1 MESGS
6 AIYYLLRVTRSVI
19 PARPAVNAF
28 AWLTLAAL
36 LGGCSSGPNAGAP
49 GFAPNPP
56 RFAAIP
62 ADSKISI
69 IGPGKNAAL
78 DRLVVAFMVAQHVPN
93 AQLAVSVRGSTT
105 FSHGY
110 TYRGFAA
117 STTTPATIMRLA
129 SNTKAWLDGAL
140 YNLIEAKRV
149 DPNAK
154 VFAYLGIT
162 KPLPKGAKVDK
173 RVYDITIEDMILHE
187 SGWDDSKPPYYDPT
201 FAMRSIALALK
212 LKRPVDQVEYV
223 RYQLSKPLQEPPGKV
238 YAYCNFCYTVLGM
251 VIAKASGLSFADYI
265 ARDVAGPLGLK
276 NVLISP
282 TVGKRLP
289 QEVAKYYSAYRGL
302 SAVYVTS
309 DRRYRF
315 PYGGDGMVLEVAG
328 GASAIAT
335 SADSMLAF
343 MNNYLIWGVGTPE
356 PGADWAREGSMPG
369 TNTWAEQLPNGSNY
383 AFLVNT
389 RQYVYGS
396 DPTAFESC
404 KPSWRN
410 SSIRALR
417 ASCSRELRRPTH
429 SRSRY
434 RSDRASNPNRFR
446 NSTDSTT
453 PRGTS
458 RLDRCR

>member
-1 MESGS
+1 
-6 AIYYLLRVTRSVI
+6 L
-19 PARPAVNAF
+19 
-28 AWLTLAAL
+28 LTLAAL
-36 LGGCSSGPNAGAP
+36 LGGCGSGPSVGV
-49 GFAPNPP
+49 P
-56 RFAAIP
+56 RFAPEP
-62 ADSKISI
+62 ARFAAVPAGSKISI
-69 IGPGKNAAL
+69 VGPGRNRAL
-78 DRLVVAFMVAQHVPN
+78 DHLVVAFMVAQQVPN
-93 AQLAVSVRGSTT
+93 AQLAVSVRGKTT

-110 TYRGFAA
+110 TYRGVAA

-129 SNTKAWLDGAL
+129 SNTKAWVDGAL
-140 YNLIEAKRV
+140 FNLIEAKTI

-201 FAMRSIALALK
+201 FAMRTIALALK
-212 LKRPVDQVEYV
+212 LKRAVNQVEYV
-223 RYQLSKPLQEPPGKV
+223 RYQLSKPLQEKPGTV

-265 ARDVAGPLGLK
+265 AKDVAAPMGLK
-276 NVLISP
+276 NVLMSP

-289 QEVAKYYSAYRGL
+289 QEVAKYYSAYKAL
-302 SAVYVTS
+302 SAVYVRS
-309 DRRYRF
+309 DKRYPY
-315 PYGGDGMVLEVAG
+315 PYGGDGMVLEVAA

-335 SADSMLAF
+335 SADSMLEF

-356 PGADWAREGSMPG
+356 PGADWAREGSMAG

-396 DPTAFESC
+396 DPTAFE
-404 KPSWRN
+404 
-410 SSIRALR
+410 ALQSQLEER
-417 ASCSRELRRPTH
+417 IDPGFARP
-429 SRSRY
+429 
-434 RSDRASNPNRFR
+434 
-446 NSTDSTT
+446 
-453 PRGTS
+453 
-458 RLDRCR
+458 

>member
-1 MESGS
+1 MSRS
-6 AIYYLLRVTRSVI
+6 AASALIGGVVLMS
-19 PARPAVNAF
+19 
-28 AWLTLAAL
+28 AAL
-36 LGGCSSGPNAGAP
+36 LGGCSSGPNVGEAGLAP
-49 GFAPNPP
+49 EPA

-62 ADSKISI
+62 ADSKVSI
-69 IGPGKNAAL
+69 VGRGSDSAL
-78 DRLVVAFMVAQHVPN
+78 DHLVVAFMLAQHVPN
-93 AQLAVSVRGSTT
+93 AQLAVSVRGKTT

-129 SNTKAWLDGAL
+129 SNTKAWVDGAL
-140 YNLIEAKRV
+140 YNLIAAKAI

-173 RVYDITIEDMILHE
+173 RIYDITIEDMILHE

-201 FAMRSIALALK
+201 FAMRSIALALN
-212 LKRPVDQVEYV
+212 LKKAVDQVDYV

-265 ARDVAGPLGLK
+265 AKNVAGPMGLH
-276 NVLISP
+276 NVVISP

-289 QEVAKYYSAYRGL
+289 QEVAKYYCAYKGL

-309 DRRYRF
+309 DKQYRY
-315 PYGGDGMVLEVAG
+315 PYGGDGMVLDVAG
-328 GASAIAT
+328 GASGMAT
-335 SADSMLAF
+335 NADSMLEF
-343 MNNYLIWGVGTPE
+343 MSNYLIWGVGTPQ

-369 TNTWAEQLPNGSNY
+369 TNTWAEQMPNGSNY

-389 RQYVYGS
+389 RQYVYGN
-396 DPTAFESC
+396 DPTAFETLQ
-404 KPSWRN
+404 
-410 SSIRALR
+410 A
-417 ASCSRELRRPTH
+417 ELEKRIDPGFP
-429 SRSRY
+429 
-434 RSDRASNPNRFR
+434 RSDAAATFR
-446 NSTDSTT
+446 
-453 PRGTS
+453 
-458 RLDRCR
+458 

>member
-1 MESGS
+1 VRKHDTDDAGAAGVPIVRS
-6 AIYYLLRVTRSVI
+6 ASNVGAL
-19 PARPAVNAF
+19 
-28 AWLTLAAL
+28 LTLAAL
-36 LGGCSSGPNAGAP
+36 LGGCSSRSNVGAP
-49 GFAPNPP
+49 PFAPEPA
-56 RFAAIP
+56 RFAAVPP
-62 ADSKISI
+62 ASKISI
-69 IGPGKNAAL
+69 AGPGRSPVL
-78 DRLVVAFMVAQHVPN
+78 DHLVVAFMVAQDVPN
-93 AQLAVSVRGSTT
+93 AQLAVSVKGKPT

-110 TYRGFAA
+110 TYRDLAA

-129 SNTKAWLDGAL
+129 SNTKAWVDGAL

-162 KPLPKGAKVDK
+162 KPLPNAKVDK

-212 LKRPVDQVEYV
+212 LKKAVNQVDYV
-223 RYQLSKPLQEPPGKV
+223 RYQLSKPLQEKPGTV

-251 VIAKASGLSFADYI
+251 VIAKASGLSFAGYI
-265 ARDVAGPLGLK
+265 AKDVAGPMGLK

-289 QEVAKYYSAYRGL
+289 AEVAKYYSANKGL
-302 SAVYVTS
+302 SAVFVRS
-309 DRRYRF
+309 DKRYPF

-328 GASAIAT
+328 GASSIAT
-335 SADSMLAF
+335 SADSMLEF
-343 MNNYLIWGVGTPE
+343 MNKYLIWGVGTPE

-389 RQYVYGS
+389 RQYVYGD
-396 DPTAFESC
+396 DPTAFETLQS
-404 KPSWRN
+404 
-410 SSIRALR
+410 
-417 ASCSRELRRPTH
+417 ELEEQIDPG
-429 SRSRY
+429 
-434 RSDRASNPNRFR
+434 F
-446 NSTDSTT
+446 T
-453 PRGTS
+453 PRVGQ
-458 RLDRCR
+458 RLEPFSP

>member
-1 MESGS
+1 MRKHDTDGAGAAGVPIVRAASNVGV
-6 AIYYLLRVTRSVI
+6 L
-19 PARPAVNAF
+19 
-28 AWLTLAAL
+28 LTLAAL
-36 LGGCSSGPNAGAP
+36 LGGCGNRPNAGVP
-49 GFAPNPP
+49 GFAPEPA

-62 ADSKISI
+62 PDSKISI
-69 IGPGKNAAL
+69 VGPGRSPSL
-78 DRLVVAFMVAQHVPN
+78 DHLVAAFMVAQHVPN
-93 AQLAVSVRGSTT
+93 AQLAVSVKGKTT

-129 SNTKAWLDGAL
+129 SNTKAWVDGAL
-140 YNLIEAKRV
+140 YNLIEEKRV

-154 VFAYLGIT
+154 VFTYLGIT
-162 KPLPKGAKVDK
+162 KPLPKGAKVDR
-173 RVYDITIEDMILHE
+173 RVYDITIEDMILHK

-201 FAMRSIALALK
+201 FAMRTIALALK
-212 LKRPVDQVEYV
+212 LKKAVNQVEYV
-223 RYQLSKPLQEPPGKV
+223 RYQLGKPLQEPPGKV

-265 ARDVAGPLGLK
+265 AKDVAGPMGLK

-289 QEVAKYYSAYRGL
+289 QEVAKYYSTFKAL

-309 DRRYRF
+309 DKRYPY

-328 GASAIAT
+328 GASALAT
-335 SADSMLAF
+335 NAESMLEF
-343 MNNYLIWGVGTPE
+343 MNKYLIWGVGTPE

-389 RQYVYGS
+389 RQYVYGN
-396 DPTAFESC
+396 DPTAFETLQ
-404 KPSWRN
+404 
-410 SSIRALR
+410 A
-417 ASCSRELRRPTH
+417 ELEKQIDPGFTR
-429 SRSRY
+429 
-434 RSDRASNPNRFR
+434 
-446 NSTDSTT
+446 
-453 PRGTS
+453 
-458 RLDRCR
+458 

>member
-1 MESGS
+1 LTVSV
-6 AIYYLLRVTRSVI
+6 LLTV
-19 PARPAVNAF
+19 
-28 AWLTLAAL
+28 AAL
-36 LGGCSSGPNAGAP
+36 LGGCASGRVGVP
-49 GFAPNPP
+49 GFAPEPA

-69 IGPGKNAAL
+69 VGAGRNPAL
-78 DRLVVAFMVAQHVPN
+78 DHLVVSFMVAQHVPN
-93 AQLAVSVRGSTT
+93 AQLAVSARGKTT

-110 TYRGFAA
+110 TYRGVAA

-129 SNTKAWLDGAL
+129 SNTKAWVDGAL
-140 YNLIEAKRV
+140 YNLIEAKRI
-149 DPNAK
+149 DPNAR

-162 KPLPKGAKVDK
+162 KPFPKGAKVDK
-173 RVYDITIEDMILHE
+173 RGYDITIEDMILHE

-201 FAMRSIALALK
+201 FAMRSIALAIK
-212 LKRPVDQVEYV
+212 LKKAVNQVDYV
-223 RYQLSKPLQEPPGKV
+223 RYQLSKPLQEKPGTI

-265 ARDVAGPLGLK
+265 AKDVAGPMGLK

-289 QEVAKYYSAYRGL
+289 QEIAKYYSAYKGL

-309 DRRYRF
+309 DKRY
-315 PYGGDGMVLEVAG
+315 PYQYGGDGMVLEVAA

-335 SADSMLAF
+335 SAGSMLEF
-343 MNNYLIWGVGTPE
+343 MNKYLIWGVGTPE

-389 RQYVYGS
+389 RQYVYGK
-396 DPTAFESC
+396 DPTAFETLQS
-404 KPSWRN
+404 
-410 SSIRALR
+410 
-417 ASCSRELRRPTH
+417 ELEKQIDPGFMGQVGRRLEPL
-429 SRSRY
+429 S
-434 RSDRASNPNRFR
+434 P
-446 NSTDSTT
+446 
-453 PRGTS
+453 
-458 RLDRCR
+458 